1 MTLVD
6 GDPIRIS
13 DLRAGYGGRE
23 VLSGLDLTVRRGEI
37 FALLGGNGSGK
48 STTLMV
54 LLGLL
59 KPSGGTIRVAG
70 FDPIAEPRRARAK
83 TAYIPESVA
92 LYDHLSAWENAEYF
106 LGLADVRVSRA
117 ELENAFGDVG
127 LPAEAWRRRVT
138 GFSKGMR
145 QKTAL
150 AVALL
155 RRAEVLLLDEPT
167 SGLDPGAAAD
177 FNALIGR
184 LREGGAAVLMV
195 THDLFGA
202 VDAADRLGFLEAGR
216 LAETRAAEGPER
228 FDIAS
233 LHSRFS
239 RARAA

>member
-1 MTLVD
+1 MTSEAN
-6 GDPIRIS
+6 DPIRIE
-13 DLRAGYGGRE
+13 DVRAGYGGRA
-23 VLSGLDLTVRRGEI
+23 VLAGLDLTVRRGEI

-59 KPSGGTIRVAG
+59 KPSAGTVRVAG
-70 FDPIAEPRRARAK
+70 FDPTAEPARARAK

-106 LGLADVRVSRA
+106 LGLADVRVSRS
-117 ELENAFGDVG
+117 ELEGAFADVG
-127 LPAEAWRRRVT
+127 LPSDAWRRRVT

-177 FNALIGR
+177 FNALMGR
-184 LREGGAAVLMV
+184 LRDAGAAVLMV

-202 VDAADRLGFLEAGR
+202 VDAADRLGFLEDGR
-216 LAETRAAEGPER
+216 LAETLTAEGPDR
-228 FDIAS
+228 FDIAA

>member
-1 MTLVD
+1 MSSE
-6 GDPIRIS
+6 GEDPIRIEG
-13 DLRAGYGGRE
+13 LRAGYGGQD
-23 VLSGLDLTVRRGEI
+23 VLRGLDLEVKRGEI

-59 KPSGGTIRVAG
+59 KPSAGLVRVSG
-70 FDPIAEPRRARAK
+70 VDPVLDAARARGK

-106 LGLADVRVSRA
+106 LGLADLRVSKA
-117 ELENAFGDVG
+117 ELEAAFGDVG
-127 LPAEAWRRRVT
+127 LPTEAWRRRVT

-177 FNALIGR
+177 FNALMGR
-184 LREGGAAVLMV
+184 LRDGGAAVLMV

-202 VDAADRLGFLEAGR
+202 VDAADRLGFLEDGR
-216 LAETRAAEGPER
+216 LAETLTAEGPER
-228 FDIAS
+228 FDIGA
-233 LHSRFS
+233 LHNRFS